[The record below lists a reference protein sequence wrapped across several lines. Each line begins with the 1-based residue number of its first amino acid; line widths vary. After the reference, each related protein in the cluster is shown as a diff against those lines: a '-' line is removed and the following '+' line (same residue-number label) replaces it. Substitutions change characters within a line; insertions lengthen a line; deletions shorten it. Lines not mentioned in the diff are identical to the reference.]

1 VGVVALLSWRE
12 FFFFIVVNLFNF
24 FSRFND
30 ILIIKSSQYGKS
42 QKNIE
47 NLPDF
52 YTWLQVGSHQK
63 KGCFKFYFS
72 QILIIKFG

>member
-1 VGVVALLSWRE
+1 
-12 FFFFIVVNLFNF
+12 VNLFNL

-30 ILIIKSSQYGKS
+30 FLKIKSSQYGKS

-52 YTWLQVGSHQK
+52 YTWVQVGSHQK
-63 KGCFKFYFS
+63 KKDVSNFLFTNFNNH
-72 QILIIKFG
+72 IWLN